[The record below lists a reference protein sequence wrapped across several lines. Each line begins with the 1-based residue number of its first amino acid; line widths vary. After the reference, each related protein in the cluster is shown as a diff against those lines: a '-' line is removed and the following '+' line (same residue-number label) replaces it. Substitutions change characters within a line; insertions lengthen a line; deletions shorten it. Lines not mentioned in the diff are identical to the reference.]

1 MKLEAS
7 NIAESILD
15 VERIEGM
22 DIDRNLSAHQ
32 SGISLTIL
40 VGSIAVSFVGKTSQ
54 EDVVVNPIAEEG
66 RLKVHEVGSVVHSQV
81 NLRAL
86 FRLESSVAQLVL
98 DAAFMHAIR

>member
-22 DIDRNLSAHQ
+22 DIDRNLSTHQ
-32 SGISLTIL
+32 PGISLTIL

-54 EDVVVNPIAEEG
+54 EDIVVNPIAEE
-66 RLKVHEVGSVVHSQV
+66 
-81 NLRAL
+81 
-86 FRLESSVAQLVL
+86 
-98 DAAFMHAIR
+98 